1 MSDRTQA
8 VPGRS
13 ALPIHPDISRRYSP
27 RAFSDRTVTREE
39 LELLFEAARWAP
51 SSMNEQPWRFVA
63 VERGSPGHAGL
74 VASLTGFNRQWA
86 DKAPVLI
93 LNLTVRT
100 LSRNGEIN
108 RHAWHDLGLAI
119 SQLTMQATSMGMGL
133 HQLGG
138 FELELVQRT
147 FSIPEGID
155 LVSIIALGF
164 PGDPE
169 QLPEPLLSRERNH
182 SPRKELSELVIPASS
197 LLVAQV
203 AH

>member
-8 VPGRS
+8 EGGRS
-13 ALPIHPDISRRYSP
+13 ALPIHPDISRRFSP
-27 RAFSDRTVTREE
+27 RAFSDRLVTGKE

-51 SSMNEQPWRFVA
+51 SSMNEQPWRFVV
-63 VERGSPGHAGL
+63 VERGAPGHDGL

-93 LNLTVRT
+93 LNLAVRS
-100 LSRNGEIN
+100 LSRSGETN
-108 RHAWHDLGLAI
+108 HHAWHDLGLAVA
-119 SQLTMQATSMGMGL
+119 QLTVQATSMGMGL

-138 FELELVQRT
+138 FELHLVKQT
-147 FSIPEGID
+147 FSIPEGMD

-182 SPRKELSELVIPASS
+182 SPRKDLSELVIPASA
-197 LLVAQV
+197 LLARV
-203 AH
+203 